1 MNGFMK
7 TATETGLTILPRTMT
22 SDHNN
27 SQQLFEKLNTPNNS
41 TCCWNSSSNECKK
54 HLEVWTR
61 LQEMHGLG
69 KERYHW
75 FEKGLSLVILPWPRV
90 SSSCQSLL
98 FMAVTKHVVY
108 LKHIIQKR
116 SFDSVLSSSPNSF
129 TTEAKKQQLINN
141 PCYSWICC
149 CQRLW
154 HVKGCTVEVQW
165 KTGILQI
172 HQFVLPSRC
181 CHVVRVGKVA
191 LVPLCTFRGSSHLGR
206 RFESWCP
213 DSKLQRCSS
222 EQHKKVEWWIY
233 GAVLRACS
241 IISLLQNIAPWW
253 KKKPSITGRESHCP
267 GRVLTKLLSFHFY
280 CPSLLKLFS

>member
-75 FEKGLSLVILPWPRV
+75 FEKGLILAILPWPRV
-90 SSSCQSLL
+90 SSSRRSLL
-98 FMAVTKHVVY
+98 SMAVTKHVVY
-108 LKHIIQKR
+108 SKHIIQKR

-129 TTEAKKQQLINN
+129 TAEAKKQQLINN

-154 HVKGCTVEVQW
+154 RVKGCTVEVQW

-181 CHVVRVGKVA
+181 CM
-191 LVPLCTFRGSSHLGR
+191 LWELG
-206 RFESWCP
+206 
-213 DSKLQRCSS
+213 
-222 EQHKKVEWWIY
+222 
-233 GAVLRACS
+233 
-241 IISLLQNIAPWW
+241 
-253 KKKPSITGRESHCP
+253 
-267 GRVLTKLLSFHFY
+267 KLLWCLSA
-280 CPSLLKLFS
+280 PSEEVPIWEEGFNHDVQTQSCRDVVLNNIKSKVVNLWCCSLCMQHHQRTPKHCSLVEKKAKHHWKGKSLSWQSPHQASLIPLFLSRFA